1 MYTVTVNG
9 HTVWQTARI
18 VDGADQLL
26 IAGSVYISNGGTDC
40 TVAPTVIL
48 SLDGAIIRHS
58 TRDRSNTIW
67 QFETH

>member
-1 MYTVTVNG
+1 MYTVTVNNN
-9 HTVWQTARI
+9 VIWQSAQI

-26 IAGSVYISNGGTDC
+26 IAGSVYISNGGADC
-40 TVAPTVIL
+40 TIAPTVIL

-58 TRDRSNTIW
+58 TRDRSKTVW